1 MTLSALLFYFVA
13 VCSVADDTACASE
26 NYTAERWP
34 GDGAYLDYDV
44 FGPFLSLEDCAAE
57 RALVPHRYAGDG
69 EGSQKANPWS
79 EQGES
84 LCYAREIRVTIP

>member
-1 MTLSALLFYFVA
+1 MQLAALLFYFVA
-13 VCSVADDTACASE
+13 VCPLADDFACSSD

-34 GDGAYLDYDV
+34 GEGAFTDYDV
-44 FGPFLSLEDCAAE
+44 FGPFFTREDCEAFGK
-57 RALVPHRYAGDG
+57 VMPHLYVGDG
-69 EGSQKANPWS
+69 EGAVKMNPWS